1 MSRSLVRRVSVAV
14 FVTALAA
21 APAAAQ
27 GRFPPESLSNLK
39 VFPKTIPVRAL
50 IDSMRAITFALG
62 VRCSYC
68 HVGEENQPLSA
79 YDFAKDDKRAKRAA
93 RVMLDMVKHINGE
106 HLADVPERS
115 NPPVVVTCETCH
127 RGRARPER
135 LQDVLARQR
144 VDSGLD
150 AAVALYRRLR
160 EEYYGTAAFDFGEWT
175 LNRWAQE
182 LVRGGKPDDAL
193 GVARL
198 NAEQF
203 PGSGQPLVVMGEAY
217 VAKGDTAQ
225 AVASYRGAIA
235 KDSTLAGPLRRRLQA
250 LGAGGS

>member
-1 MSRSLVRRVSVAV
+1 MGRSAVRATLVAV
-14 FVTALAA
+14 VAFFAA
-21 APAAAQ
+21 APLSAQ
-27 GRFPPESLSNLK
+27 GRFPPESLTNLK

-50 IDSMRAITFALG
+50 IDSMRGITFALG

-68 HVGEENQPLSA
+68 HVGEEGQPLSS
-79 YDFAKDDKRAKRAA
+79 YEFAKDDKRAKRAA

-115 NPPVVVTCETCH
+115 NPAVVVTCETCH

-144 VDSGLD
+144 ADSGLD
-150 AAVALYRRLR
+150 AAVAMYRRLR
-160 EEYYGTAAFDFGEWT
+160 EQYYGSAAFDFREIS

-182 LVRGGKPDDAL
+182 LVRGGKADDAL

-203 PGSGQPLVVMGEAY
+203 PASGQPLVVMGEAY
-217 VAKGDTAQ
+217 LAKGDTAQ
-225 AVASYRGAIA
+225 AVASFRGAIA

-250 LGAGGS
+250 LGVAGN